1 MLYIVSTPIGNLKD
15 ISLRALDVLK
25 SVDLIVAE
33 DTRHSGKLLKEYDIK
48 TPLNSF
54 HSHSSRG
61 KLDFIIKLL
70 EEGKNVALISD
81 AGTPGVSDPGYPLI
95 QEAILKN
102 ISISAVPGASAA
114 IAALTLSGFPMHRFL
129 FLGFLPL
136 KKGRQTLIKSF
147 KEQDFTIIFFESPHR
162 IYKTLKQIYEI
173 SGDFQAAVCR
183 EMTKMHEEVI
193 RGKIS
198 DLINLFEKN
207 KPKGEFVVVLK
218 REL

>member
-1 MLYIVSTPIGNLKD
+1 
-15 ISLRALDVLK
+15 
-25 SVDLIVAE
+25 
-33 DTRHSGKLLKEYDIK
+33 
-48 TPLNSF
+48 
-54 HSHSSRG
+54 
-61 KLDFIIKLL
+61 
-70 EEGKNVALISD
+70 
-81 AGTPGVSDPGYPLI
+81 
-95 QEAILKN
+95 
-102 ISISAVPGASAA
+102 
-114 IAALTLSGFPMHRFL
+114 
-129 FLGFLPL
+129 LPL